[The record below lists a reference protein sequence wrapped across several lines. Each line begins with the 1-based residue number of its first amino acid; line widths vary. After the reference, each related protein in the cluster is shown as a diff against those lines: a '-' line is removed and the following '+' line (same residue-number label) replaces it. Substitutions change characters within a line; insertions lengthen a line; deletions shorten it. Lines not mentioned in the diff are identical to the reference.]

1 MNIGQKGQILCS
13 NQKTDLPTSQGQLP
27 QTGIVV
33 RRTKSFY
40 YVDVGDV
47 EPRLCRVRGNLFQ
60 GNSQKYKIAVGDEVE
75 VDLTAAEDAGWILRM
90 LPRRTQLS
98 RRSTSIGVPEQVL
111 VSNADTLLVVASL
124 RSPPFRGGLV
134 DRLLVASSC
143 GGLEPV
149 LILSKADLAT
159 SDEITP
165 INNLYSS
172 LGYTV
177 LVTSVPE
184 SRGFE
189 FLRVLLQ
196 NQTSVLSGHS
206 GVGKSSL
213 IKGLFP
219 DWGIRIGRI
228 SRKSGKGRHTTRMTE
243 MFRLP
248 VGGFIVD
255 TPGIRALE
263 PLVTPEDLDSH
274 FVEFIPYLGQ
284 CKFKGCAHLYE
295 PQCAIKEAVA
305 SKIISEQRYKSYFS
319 LYKSL

>member
-1 MNIGQKGQILCS
+1 MF
-13 NQKTDLPTSQGQLP
+13 P
-27 QTGIVV
+27 
-33 RRTKSFY
+33 RRTK
-40 YVDVGDV
+40 
-47 EPRLCRVRGNLFQ
+47 
-60 GNSQKYKIAVGDEVE
+60 
-75 VDLTAAEDAGWILRM
+75 
-90 LPRRTQLS
+90 LS
-98 RRSTSIGVPEQVL
+98 RRPSVGYPEQVL

-143 GGLEPV
+143 GGLKPV

-165 INNLYSS
+165 INSLYSY

>member
-1 MNIGQKGQILCS
+1 MNIGQKGQISSS
-13 NQKTDLPTSQGQLP
+13 NQKTDLPTFRRQLP

-47 EPRLCRVRGNLFQ
+47 EPRLCRIRGNLFQ
-60 GNSQKYKIAVGDEVE
+60 GNSHKNKIAVGDEVE
-75 VDLTAAEDAGWILRM
+75 IDLTAAEDAGWILRM

-98 RRSTSIGVPEQVL
+98 RRPSIGVPEQVL

-165 INNLYSS
+165 INSLYSS

-184 SRGFE
+184 SRGLE

-219 DWGIRIGRI
+219 DWGIRIGRV
-228 SRKSGKGRHTTRMTE
+228 SGKSGKGRHTTRMTE

-255 TPGIRALE
+255 TPGIRELE

-284 CKFKGCAHLYE
+284 CRFKGCAHLHE

-305 SKIISEQRYKSYFS
+305 SKKISEQRYKSYCT